1 MLLFFQEKMSEAPVI
16 DVAGTFTNTRVDE
29 FFDPV
34 FKKYCEID
42 FMKKKRI
49 LASFLFVFSAQT

>member
-1 MLLFFQEKMSEAPVI
+1 MSEAPVI

-42 FMKKKRI
+42 FMKKRI
-49 LASFLFVFSAQT
+49 LDTFLFVFSAQT

>member
-1 MLLFFQEKMSEAPVI
+1 MSEAPVI